1 MTGYPHPKG
10 PEHGK
15 AYATPEEA
23 REAVEAGED
32 VPVEIPMDRFMESL
46 NSPKVQALLADAAE
60 IELNGP
66 TPEGPCIEID
76 AEEFEE
82 ARRDPAVK
90 DLLRRA
96 DEYGAK
102 MKAEGRLENPKDA

>member
-1 MTGYPHPKG
+1 MTGHPHPKG

-32 VPVEIPMDRFMESL
+32 VPIVIPRDRFMESL
-46 NSPKVQALLADAAE
+46 NNPKVQALLADAAE
-60 IELNGP
+60 IDLDAV
-66 TPEGPCIEID
+66 TVLPEDPCIEID

-82 ARRDPAVK
+82 ARRDPKVK

-96 DEYGAK
+96 DAYGEK
-102 MKAEGRLENPKDA
+102 MRAEGRLEDAQ